1 MNEFKSWI
9 IANFDEGTLC
19 DLAKNGA
26 QNGFEGLIYDDETS
40 ELYKNHKDEI
50 WKMLGDDGEDYG
62 ESILK
67 MISHFRGANEVFRAS
82 NFETLL
88 VWYAAEKVANQLIEA

>member
-1 MNEFKSWI
+1 
-9 IANFDEGTLC
+9 
-19 DLAKNGA
+19 
-26 QNGFEGLIYDDETS
+26 
-40 ELYKNHKDEI
+40 
-50 WKMLGDDGEDYG
+50 MLGDDGEDYG